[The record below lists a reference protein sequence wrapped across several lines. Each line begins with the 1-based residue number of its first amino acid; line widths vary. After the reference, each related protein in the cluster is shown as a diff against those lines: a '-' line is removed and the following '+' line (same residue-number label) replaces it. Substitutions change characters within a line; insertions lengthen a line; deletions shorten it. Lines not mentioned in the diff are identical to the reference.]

1 MSTTSINTSLT
12 NINLFPPPT
21 SSLSCDET
29 KQPQKQQ
36 QHQNNHNLLT
46 TKQNSHS
53 SIKIIPSPLINT
65 RPPLPLVSGKTTIR
79 LVHER
84 LRRQSY
90 DVRVLN
96 PPLNSEGNS
105 VITHCPL
112 RPQRTSSAR
121 LNPSFTSPS
130 LAGSSHYS
138 IGSLVAKRR
147 QSRPISYGYASA
159 GFYIRRG
166 PNDEEWLEEFD
177 FDVCVDDNDEDEERR
192 PSTSHSVD
200 AEGDEECLS
209 NTPTQQRYI
218 NEDETDKNNLKLD
231 NNLMNG
237 GNKLN
242 NNNNNNSALS
252 QLSSSSLLNPS
263 SLPLQNGV
271 EERNIILLSP
281 SSQSSSP
288 FPSTSP
294 TPYRGKQNG
303 NSNGGIYTRK
313 HNNGINNQPMAL
325 FLLRQP
331 DQRILPADQFIQS
344 LSEKCR
350 ESIRK
355 FLEKESPD
363 DGECYLWVRDDVNMK
378 TNILSLTF
386 LQNHFKSEHIRR
398 VKWRHLSV
406 DKVSIYRYS
415 LPVIT
420 TKFRLRFAHFLS
432 RHYRCCILGVWCMVI
447 LCISVG
453 IVLSVVFGSVPNSQK
468 SNGTSIIPI
477 QPVIQRSGGFM
488 EDAIEME
495 QQQAVEIR
503 NSDTGQLIPQFVG
516 SHRAQ
521 PPGVPRGIINING
534 KNVDREFQ
542 WLDDRKKRRRK

>member
-1 MSTTSINTSLT
+1 MSTTSINNLTNNNLFAPTSL
-12 NINLFPPPT
+12 N
-21 SSLSCDET
+21 SDED
-29 KQPQKQQ
+29 KQQQKQQ
-36 QHQNNHNLLT
+36 NHNFLS

-65 RPPLPLVSGKTTIR
+65 NNGLIGSSRPPLPLVSGKTTIR

-105 VITHCPL
+105 FTTHFPL

-147 QSRPISYGYASA
+147 QSRPVSYGYASA
-159 GFYIRRG
+159 GFYVRRG

-177 FDVCVDDNDEDEERR
+177 FDVCIDDNYDDEERR
-192 PSTSHSVD
+192 PSTSHSID
-200 AEGDEECLS
+200 GEGDEECLS

-218 NEDETDKNNLKLD
+218 NDDETDKNILKLD

-242 NNNNNNSALS
+242 NNNNNSALP
-252 QLSSSSLLNPS
+252 SSLLNPS

-271 EERNIILLSP
+271 DERNIILLSP

-313 HNNGINNQPMAL
+313 HNNSINNQPMAL

-331 DQRILPADQFIQS
+331 DQRILPVYCYRPQGAQA
-344 LSEKCR
+344 R
-350 ESIRK
+350 ENK
-355 FLEKESPD
+355 
-363 DGECYLWVRDDVNMK
+363 
-378 TNILSLTF
+378 
-386 LQNHFKSEHIRR
+386 
-398 VKWRHLSV
+398 
-406 DKVSIYRYS
+406 
-415 LPVIT
+415 
-420 TKFRLRFAHFLS
+420 
-432 RHYRCCILGVWCMVI
+432 
-447 LCISVG
+447 
-453 IVLSVVFGSVPNSQK
+453 
-468 SNGTSIIPI
+468 
-477 QPVIQRSGGFM
+477 
-488 EDAIEME
+488 
-495 QQQAVEIR
+495 
-503 NSDTGQLIPQFVG
+503 
-516 SHRAQ
+516 
-521 PPGVPRGIINING
+521 IN
-534 KNVDREFQ
+534 KLF
-542 WLDDRKKRRRK
+542 

>member
-1 MSTTSINTSLT
+1 
-12 NINLFPPPT
+12 
-21 SSLSCDET
+21 
-29 KQPQKQQ
+29 
-36 QHQNNHNLLT
+36 
-46 TKQNSHS
+46 
-53 SIKIIPSPLINT
+53 
-65 RPPLPLVSGKTTIR
+65 
-79 LVHER
+79 
-84 LRRQSY
+84 
-90 DVRVLN
+90 
-96 PPLNSEGNS
+96 
-105 VITHCPL
+105 
-112 RPQRTSSAR
+112 
-121 LNPSFTSPS
+121 
-130 LAGSSHYS
+130 
-138 IGSLVAKRR
+138 
-147 QSRPISYGYASA
+147 
-159 GFYIRRG
+159 
-166 PNDEEWLEEFD
+166 
-177 FDVCVDDNDEDEERR
+177 
-192 PSTSHSVD
+192 
-200 AEGDEECLS
+200 
-209 NTPTQQRYI
+209 
-218 NEDETDKNNLKLD
+218 
-231 NNLMNG
+231 MNG

-242 NNNNNNSALS
+242 NNNNINSALS

-331 DQRILPADQFIQS
+331 DQRILPVYCYRPQGAQADQFIQS